1 MAAGHT
7 SLPPPPPYLP
17 VGNRDDFSS
26 GRLKTRP
33 EPHTVLF
40 FDAMHRIACLAV
52 AAPVAPAMVIGAE
65 AAEALHDA
73 WRMRKG
79 RAGGEGWELKEV
91 DFSTG
96 GRAVWLWQPS
106 GASPD
111 DGDSSDGDP

>member
-1 MAAGHT
+1 
-7 SLPPPPPYLP
+7 
-17 VGNRDDFSS
+17 
-26 GRLKTRP
+26 
-33 EPHTVLF
+33 
-40 FDAMHRIACLAV
+40 MHRIACLAV

-111 DGDSSDGDP
+111 DGDSSDGAP